1 MENTVIK
8 LNNNYTFAIN
18 SFSRNTSVQDGK
30 LVSSAYVTLK
40 DPVTTDI
47 ETLRGIA
54 LYAITSLK
62 LIYKEEEIY
71 ELSDLDAH
79 ITSIDESL
87 GDDGTIRVN
96 FYVYF

>member
-1 MENTVIK
+1 MENTSIK
-8 LNNNYTFAIN
+8 LNNNYTFAID
-18 SFSRNTSVQDGK
+18 SFSRNTLVQDGK
-30 LVSSAYVTLK
+30 LVSNAYVTLK

-62 LIYKEEEIY
+62 LIHEEEEIY

-87 GDDGTIRVN
+87 SDDGKIRVS
-96 FYVYF
+96 FYMYF